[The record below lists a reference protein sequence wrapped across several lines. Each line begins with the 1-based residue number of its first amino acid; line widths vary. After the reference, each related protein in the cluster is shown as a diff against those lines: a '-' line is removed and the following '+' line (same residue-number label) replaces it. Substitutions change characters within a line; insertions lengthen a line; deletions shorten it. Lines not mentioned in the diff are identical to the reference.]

1 MWRAVLRPWLFPRRL
16 ARSSARFSF
25 FHFLLGHPLCV
36 VRGDSVWTPRHD
48 LCKRLCV
55 AVLTSLLCS
64 ACGTVLLSVFPS
76 SLYLPFQK

>member
-1 MWRAVLRPWLFPRRL
+1 MACGAATLAVSSPAGAVICTLF
-16 ARSSARFSF
+16 F

-64 ACGTVLLSVFPS
+64 ACGTVLLSVFLS